1 MAVKVVKSAKSFM
14 ETAIDE
20 IKLLKWAKNS
30 DPLDQNRR
38 KIVLLL
44 DDFVVKSINGT
55 HICMVFEVLGISL
68 LQLIVQNGYQGIPIP
83 MVRTVVRQVSQAI
96 ITVSL
101 VFTNFE
107 LADSGGSRIFA

>member
-1 MAVKVVKSAKSFM
+1 M

-30 DPLDQNRR
+30 DPLNPHRN

-68 LQLIVQNGYQGIPIP
+68 LQMIVQNGYQGIPLP
-83 MVRTVVRQVSQAI
+83 MVRSIIKQVSR
-96 ITVSL
+96 L
-101 VFTNFE
+101 
-107 LADSGGSRIFA
+107 